1 MPTPDCS
8 PVSRR
13 KLGRRLAGSDHGPI
27 DTRRSRPDFIDPDES
42 ACLFTDV
49 SGQDARQITE
59 IGAVRRGQ
67 DRFDQ
72 LSKAS
77 LSRSESMA
85 SLRDLIRVT
94 VGPYHSS
101 GWGW

>member
-8 PVSRR
+8 PVPRR

-27 DTRRSRPDFIDPDES
+27 DTRRCRPDFIDPDEP
-42 ACLFTDV
+42 ACLTDV
-49 SGQDARQITE
+49 SGQGARQITGT
-59 IGAVRRGQ
+59 GAVRRGQ

-85 SLRDLIRVT
+85 WLRNLIRVT
-94 VGPYHSS
+94 VDPYHSS